1 MLEIIGLSASYGA
14 IRALDA
20 VSLQVRDGEVACL
33 LGANGAGKTT
43 ILNCLSGVVR
53 PTAGR
58 IVFEGD
64 DITGSAAESVVAR
77 GVIQVPEGREI
88 FAHMSVRGESR
99 TGRLRPRRQGW
110 GARRSR
116 RVYEYFPVL
125 LERRKQAAGTL
136 FRRRTADADDRPG
149 PHGAPEGSSSRRT
162 EPRAVADPDRKSV
175 RNRRPRE
182 RRWRRDPARQ
192 QNASVA
198 LDHSSYGYIIENGEI
213 RLEGKSK
220 ELRNNEA
227 VREAYLGG

>member
-88 FAHMSVRGESR
+88 FAHMSVRENLELGAY
-99 TGRLRPRRQGW
+99 LRDDKDGVR
-110 GARRSR
+110 ADLS

-136 FRRRTADADDRPG
+136 SGGEQQMLMIGRALMARPKVLLLDEPSLGLSPILIENLFGIVDRVNDDG
-149 PHGAPEGSSSRRT
+149 
-162 EPRAVADPDRKSV
+162 VAILLV
-175 RNRRPRE
+175 E
-182 RRWRRDPARQ
+182 